1 MPKRTDIKTIL
12 ILGSGPIVI
21 GQACEF
27 DYSGAQACKVLRQHG
42 YRVVLVNSNPATIMT
57 DPEFADATYI
67 EPLTPAS
74 VEQIIAKEQPDA
86 ILPTLGGQTALNLA
100 VTLAETGVLERY
112 GVEMLGASLE
122 TIRLAEDRRAFYDAM
137 EEIGLDQAKSMR
149 ATTVEEAQQAVEAF
163 GFPLLVRAS
172 FTLGGAGSGIVDNQ
186 EAFDALVRE
195 GLDASPISE
204 VQIDECLLGC
214 KEFELEVM
222 RDQNDNCVVI
232 CAIENLDAMGVHTG
246 DSITVAPTMTL
257 SDAQYQHMRNA
268 AFAIMRRVGVTTGG
282 SNVQFALHPE
292 TGRMMVIEMNPRVS
306 RSSALASKATGFPI
320 AKIAALL
327 AVGFT
332 LDEIPN
338 DITKTT
344 LAAFEPSIDYV
355 VTKIPRWAFEKF
367 PDTDPTLGTMMKAVG
382 EVMAIGRTFTESL
395 HKAIRS
401 LEDGSIGLTG
411 RPGPAGG
418 GSPLT
423 DAELEHAVRTPT
435 AHRIHDIDAAL
446 TRGWRVEKVAELS
459 GWDPWFIDQMLLV
472 VELRRELRACE
483 VLANVSDELMVELK
497 RHGFGDDLIADVLG
511 TTSHLVRTHRHARG
525 LRPVFKTVDTC
536 AAEFDAHTPYHY
548 STWEDETEVR
558 PADRKRVLILGSG
571 PNRIGQGIEF
581 DYCCVHAV
589 WAMAEGVVTKANPES
604 AAGYETVMINCNPET
619 VSTDYDTAD
628 RLYVEPLTVEDVL
641 EVAYAEG
648 GEAFAN
654 IAGAFVQFGGQTP
667 LRIAAELA
675 ENGLPIMG
683 TSPDAI
689 DLAED
694 RGEFNRICAEL
705 GIAQPPG
712 AIANSKAEALRI
724 AQEIGFPVLVRPSY
738 VLGGRAME
746 IVYSQNQMRAWLDT
760 NAGAGQVL
768 VDRFLEHAT
777 EVDVDAVFDGEHIYI
792 GGVMEH
798 IEEAGV
804 HSGDSSCVVPPI
816 TLSNQVMAELK
827 RHTLNLAKALNTRG
841 LINIQFAVRDGEVL
855 VLEANPRA
863 SRTVPFISKATGIP
877 MAKVAAQ
884 VMAGAT
890 LDEVRVNGQPL
901 GPDVMDRPPLPWN
914 AVKEAVLPFNR
925 FLGAD
930 SRLGPEMRSTGE
942 VMGIDA
948 DFGHAFAKAQGGTGK
963 MTLPTEGRVFVSLA
977 DRDKRSM
984 IFPVKQLEAMGFEIL
999 ATRGTAQ
1006 ALSRVGIHAEIVEK
1020 VGQGDHAI
1028 DDRLRNG
1035 EIALVLNTPTG
1046 SGARSDGY
1054 EIRSAAV
1061 MGGVPSVTTA
1071 PGILVTILG
1080 IEAQRRAD
1088 SQVSSIQEY
1097 LATLQP
1103 SAAGTEEE

>member
-1 MPKRTDIKTIL
+1 MPKRTDIETIL

-67 EPLTPAS
+67 EPLTPAA
-74 VEQIIAKEQPDA
+74 VEQIIAKERPDA

-100 VTLAETGVLERY
+100 VTLAETGVLARY

-137 EEIGLDQAKSMR
+137 DEIGLDQARSLQ
-149 ATTVEEAQQAVEAF
+149 ATTVEEAQAAVDAF

-172 FTLGGAGSGIVDNQ
+172 FTLGGAGSGIVNTQ
-186 EAFDALVRE
+186 EAFDTLVRE
-195 GLDASPISE
+195 GLEASPISE

-292 TGRMMVIEMNPRVS
+292 TGRMVVIEMNPRVS

-382 EVMAIGRTFTESL
+382 EVMAIGRTFTESM

-411 RPGPAGG
+411 RPGPAGAG
-418 GSPLT
+418 GPIT
-423 DAELEHAVRTPT
+423 DEELEQALRTPT

-446 TRGWRVEKVAELS
+446 TRGWSVERVCELTA
-459 GWDPWFIDQMLLV
+459 WDPWFVDQFLLI

-483 VLANVSDELMVELK
+483 VLANVSDDLLVECK

-511 TTSHLVRTHRHARG
+511 TTSALVRAHRHARG
-525 LRPVFKTVDTC
+525 LRPVYKTVDTC

-558 PADRKRVLILGSG
+558 PADRDRVLILGSG

-589 WAMAEGVVTKANPES
+589 WAMAEGVQTNANPAA
-604 AAGYETVMINCNPET
+604 AAGFETVMINCNPET
-619 VSTDYDTAD
+619 VSTDYDTAH

-648 GEAFAN
+648 GEGFAN

-675 ENGLPIMG
+675 DNGLPILG

-712 AIANSKAEALRI
+712 AIANNKIEALRI
-724 AQEIGFPVLVRPSY
+724 AEQIGFPVLVRPSY

-746 IVYSQNQMRAWLDT
+746 IVYSPNQMRAWLDV

-777 EVDVDAVFDGEHIYI
+777 EVDVDAVFDGECIYI

-816 TLSNQVMAELK
+816 TLSTQVMAELK
-827 RHTLNLAKALNTRG
+827 RHTHALAKALNTRG

-901 GPDVMDRPPLPWN
+901 GADFMDRPALPWN

-963 MTLPTEGRVFVSLA
+963 MTLPTSGRVFVSLA

-984 IFPVKQLEAMGFEIL
+984 IFPVKQLAAMGFDIL
-999 ATRGTAQ
+999 ATKGTAQ
-1006 ALSRVGIHAEIVEK
+1006 ALKRVGINAEIVHK
-1020 VGQGDHAI
+1020 VGEGDRAI
-1028 DDRLRNG
+1028 DQRLRDG

-1097 LATLQP
+1097 LAALQ
-1103 SAAGTEEE
+1103 AGASTTEEE

>member
-1 MPKRTDIKTIL
+1 MPKRTDIKSIL

-27 DYSGAQACKVLRQHG
+27 DYSGAQACKVLRQEG
-42 YRVVLVNSNPATIMT
+42 YRVILVNSNPATIMT

-67 EPLTPAS
+67 EPLTPAV
-74 VEQIIAKEQPDA
+74 VEQIIEKERPDA
-86 ILPTLGGQTALNLA
+86 ILPNLGGQTALNLA
-100 VTLAETGVLERY
+100 VALAESGVLDRY
-112 GVEMLGASLE
+112 GVEMIGASLDA
-122 TIRLAEDRRAFYDAM
+122 IRLAEDRRAFYDAM

-149 ATTVEEAQQAVEAF
+149 ATSVAEAQAAVEAF

-172 FTLGGAGSGIVDNQ
+172 FTLGGAGSGIVDTQ
-186 EAFDALVRE
+186 EAFDNLVHE
-195 GLDASPISE
+195 GLEASPIHE
-204 VQIDECLLGC
+204 VQIDECLLGS

-222 RDQNDNCVVI
+222 RDSKDNCIVI
-232 CAIENLDAMGVHTG
+232 CGIENLDAMGVHTG
-246 DSITVAPTMTL
+246 DSITVAPIMTL

-268 AFAIMRRVGVTTGG
+268 AFAIIRRVGVTSGG
-282 SNVQFALHPE
+282 ANVQFALHPK
-292 TGRMMVIEMNPRVS
+292 TGRMLVIEMNPRVS

-320 AKIAALL
+320 AKISALL
-327 AVGFT
+327 AIGYT

-338 DITKTT
+338 DLTKTT
-344 LAAFEPSIDYV
+344 LAAFEPSVDYV
-355 VTKIPRWAFEKF
+355 VSKIPRWAFEKF

-382 EVMAIGRTFTESL
+382 EVMAIGRTLTESL

-418 GSPLT
+418 GDALDDKALT
-423 DAELEHAVRTPT
+423 RALITPT

-446 TRGWRVEKVAELS
+446 TRGWGVDRVAALT
-459 GWDPWFIDQMLLV
+459 GWDPWFIDQLLSIV
-472 VELRRELRACE
+472 QLRRELRACE
-483 VLANVSDELMVELK
+483 VLANVDDDLLVTVK
-497 RHGFGDDLIADVLG
+497 RAGFGDDLIADVLG
-511 TTSHLVRTHRHARG
+511 TTAAQVRAHRHSRG
-525 LRPVFKTVDTC
+525 LRPVYKKVDTC
-536 AAEFDAHTPYHY
+536 AGEFDTHTPYYY
-548 STWEDETEVR
+548 STWETVSEVM

-581 DYCCVHAV
+581 DYCCVHAA
-589 WAMAEGVVTKANPES
+589 WAMADGVATTTNPDT

-619 VSTDYDTAD
+619 VSTDYDTAN
-628 RLYVEPLTVEDVL
+628 RLYFEPLTVEDVL

-648 GEAFAN
+648 GEGYGD

-675 ENGLPIMG
+675 ANGLPILG
-683 TSPDAI
+683 TQPEAI

-694 RGEFNRICAEL
+694 RGEFNRICAQL

-712 AIANSKAEALRI
+712 AIANSKAEALMI
-724 AQEIGFPVLVRPSY
+724 AEQIGFPVLVRPSY

-746 IVYSQNQMRAWLDT
+746 IVYSQAQMHHWLEV

-816 TLSNQVMAELK
+816 TLSNQVLAELK
-827 RHTLNLAKALNTRG
+827 HHTLSLAKALNTRG

-890 LDEVRVNGQPL
+890 LDEVRVNGEPL
-901 GPDVMDRPPLPWN
+901 GQDFLDRPPLPWN

-963 MTLPTEGRVFVSLA
+963 MTLPTSGVAFVSLA

-984 IFPVKQLEAMGFEIL
+984 IFPVKQLEGMGFKIL
-999 ATRGTAQ
+999 ATKGTAQ
-1006 ALSRVGIHAEIVEK
+1006 ALSRVGIQAEVVAK
-1020 VGQGDHAI
+1020 VGEGDRPI
-1028 DDRLRNG
+1028 DQRIRDG

-1061 MGGVPSVTTA
+1061 MGGVPTVTTA

-1088 SQVSSIQEY
+1088 ATVASLQEH
-1097 LATLQP
+1097 LATLA
-1103 SAAGTEEE
+1103 SY